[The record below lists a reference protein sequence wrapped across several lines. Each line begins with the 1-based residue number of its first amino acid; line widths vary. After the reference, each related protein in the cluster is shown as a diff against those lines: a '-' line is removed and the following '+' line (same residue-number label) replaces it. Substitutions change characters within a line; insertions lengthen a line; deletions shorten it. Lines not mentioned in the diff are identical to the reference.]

1 MQKRGLVLLGL
12 TLFLLHSNVNAQKK
26 SIKKGVHPTIATTLI
41 SNVKIIDGTGTPAK
55 AGAVRM
61 QGDLIVEVG
70 QLKSINDENI
80 INGMGLVLAPGFIDA
95 HSHHLGDL
103 QKKGAGLSTANQGIT
118 TIVIGQDGESYPMD
132 TLEKEMQQHPV
143 VANVASYAGH
153 SSLREEVMGEKDV
166 LRQATQVEVDKMK
179 NILARELAKGALGIS
194 TGLEYEQAFYS
205 NRDEVLQLA
214 KVAAAANTRYIS
226 HIRSE
231 DVTMADAL
239 DEIIQIGKIT
249 KMPVQISHI
258 KLAKLSDWNTASSI
272 LTQLEKARAEGVQ
285 ITADVYPYTFWNS
298 TLRVLFPARDYTNMA
313 SAQLAVT
320 QLFDPTQSYIVQY
333 APNPTYV
340 GKTVSAIALERKE
353 SDAQAL
359 ISLVAIAADFKEKH
373 PGYKGSIEAIAAKSM
388 SEPDVA
394 KFIAWPYS
402 VICSDGNG
410 GGHPRGYGSFS
421 RVLGKYVREDKV
433 LSLENAVHKMTGQTA
448 EYLGIKDRGIIAV
461 GKKADLVLFN
471 PATIIDHAAIL
482 NSHALSTGIEMVW
495 VNGQLVYAQQKATGK
510 RPGVLIK
517 R

>member
-1 MQKRGLVLLGL
+1 MNLKSALLIVIASL
-12 TLFLLHSNVNAQKK
+12 CLHRTVIAQN
-26 SIKKGVHPTIATTLI
+26 SSTLI
-41 SNVKIIDGTGTPAK
+41 TNVRVMDGTGSPAVKGSVRIKGDIIVEVGNLKARPNEKIIDGK
-55 AGAVRM
+55 
-61 QGDLIVEVG
+61 G
-70 QLKSINDENI
+70 Q
-80 INGMGLVLAPGFIDA
+80 VLAPGFIDA

-103 QKKGAGLSTANQGIT
+103 QKNPSGLSTSNQGIT
-118 TIVIGQDGESYPMD
+118 TVVIGQDGESYPMD
-132 TLEKEMQQHPV
+132 SLEKDMKEKHI
-143 VANVASYAGH
+143 VANIASYTGH
-153 SSLREEVMGEKDV
+153 SSLREEIMGEKN
-166 LRQATQVEVDKMK
+166 LFRNATQAEIDKMK
-179 NILARELAKGALGIS
+179 NILSKELSKGSLGLS

-258 KLAKLSDWNTASSI
+258 KLAKQSDWNTASSI

-320 QLFDPTQSYIVQY
+320 QLFDPSQSYIVQY
-333 APNPTYV
+333 APNPSYV
-340 GKTVSAIALERKE
+340 GKTVSAIAVERKE

-359 ISLVAIAADFKEKH
+359 MSLVAIAADFKEKH

-388 SEPDVA
+388 NESDVA

-410 GGHPRGYGSFS
+410 GGHPRGYGSFT

-433 LSLENAVHKMTGQTA
+433 ISLENAVHKMTAQTA

-461 GKKADLVLFN
+461 GKKADLVLLN
-471 PATIIDHAAIL
+471 PETVIDHAAIL
-482 NSHALSTGIEMVW
+482 NSHALSTGIEMLW

-510 RPGVLIK
+510 KPGVLIK

>member
-1 MQKRGLVLLGL
+1 MNLKSALLIVIASL
-12 TLFLLHSNVNAQKK
+12 CLHRTVIAQN
-26 SIKKGVHPTIATTLI
+26 SSTLI
-41 SNVKIIDGTGTPAK
+41 TNVRVMDGTGSPAVK
-55 AGAVRM
+55 GSVRIK
-61 QGDLIVEVG
+61 GDIIVEVG
-70 QLKSINDENI
+70 NLKARPNEKVID
-80 INGMGLVLAPGFIDA
+80 GKGQVLAPGFIDA

-103 QKKGAGLSTANQGIT
+103 QKNPNGLSTSNQGIT
-118 TIVIGQDGESYPMD
+118 TVVIGQDGESYPMD
-132 TLEKEMQQHPV
+132 SLEKDMKEKHI
-143 VANVASYAGH
+143 VANIASYTGH
-153 SSLREEVMGEKDV
+153 SSLREEIMGENN
-166 LRQATQVEVDKMK
+166 LFRNATQAEIDKMK
-179 NILARELAKGALGIS
+179 NILSKELVKGSLGLS

-214 KVAAAANTRYIS
+214 KVAAASNTRYIS

-231 DVTMADAL
+231 DITMADAL

-258 KLAKLSDWNTASSI
+258 KLAKQSDWNTASSI

-320 QLFDPTQSYIVQY
+320 QLFDPSQSYIVQY
-333 APNPTYV
+333 APNPSYV
-340 GKTVSAIALERKE
+340 GKTLSAIAVERKE
-353 SDAQAL
+353 SDAQTL
-359 ISLVAIAADFKEKH
+359 MSLVAIAADFKEKH

-388 SEPDVA
+388 NESDVA

-410 GGHPRGYGSFS
+410 GGHPRGYGSFT

-433 LSLENAVHKMTGQTA
+433 ISLENAVHKMTAQTA

-461 GKKADLVLFN
+461 GKKADLVLLN
-471 PATIIDHAAIL
+471 PETVIDHAAIL
-482 NSHALSTGIEMVW
+482 NSHALSTGIEMLW

-510 RPGVLIK
+510 KPGVLIK

>member
-1 MQKRGLVLLGL
+1 MNLKSAVLIVIASLC
-12 TLFLLHSNVNAQKK
+12 LHRTVIAQN
-26 SIKKGVHPTIATTLI
+26 SSTLI
-41 SNVKIIDGTGTPAK
+41 TNVRVMDGTGSPAVK
-55 AGAVRM
+55 GSVRIK
-61 QGDLIVEVG
+61 GDIIVEVG
-70 QLKSINDENI
+70 NLKARPNEKVID
-80 INGMGLVLAPGFIDA
+80 GKGQVLAPGFIDA

-103 QKKGAGLSTANQGIT
+103 QKNPSGLSTSNQGIT
-118 TIVIGQDGESYPMD
+118 TVVIGQDGESYPMD
-132 TLEKEMQQHPV
+132 SLEKDMKEKHI
-143 VANVASYAGH
+143 VANIASYTGH
-153 SSLREEVMGEKDV
+153 SSLREEIMGEKN
-166 LRQATQVEVDKMK
+166 LFRNATQAEIDKMK
-179 NILARELAKGALGIS
+179 NILSKELAKGSLGLS

-231 DVTMADAL
+231 DITMADAL

-258 KLAKLSDWNTASSI
+258 KLAKQSDWNTASSI
-272 LTQLEKARAEGVQ
+272 LAQLEKARAEGVQ

-320 QLFDPTQSYIVQY
+320 QLFDPSQSYIVQY
-333 APNPTYV
+333 APNPSYV
-340 GKTVSAIALERKE
+340 GKTLSAIAVERKE

-359 ISLVAIAADFKEKH
+359 MSLVAIAADFKEKH

-388 SEPDVA
+388 NESDVA

-410 GGHPRGYGSFS
+410 GGHPRGYGSFT

-433 LSLENAVHKMTGQTA
+433 ISLENAVHKMTAQTA

-461 GKKADLVLFN
+461 GKKADLVLLN
-471 PATIIDHAAIL
+471 PETVIDHAAIL
-482 NSHALSTGIEMVW
+482 NSHALSTGIEMLW
-495 VNGQLVYAQQKATGK
+495 VNGQLVYAQHKATGK
-510 RPGVLIK
+510 KPGVLIK

>member
-1 MQKRGLVLLGL
+1 MTIKKVAKIVIVLLC
-12 TLFLLHSNVNAQKK
+12 LHINMYAQKQ
-26 SIKKGVHPTIATTLI
+26 STSTLI
-41 SNVKIIDGTGTPAK
+41 TNVQILDGTGAVAYKGAVRIKGDAIVQVGNIKALPSDLIIDGK
-55 AGAVRM
+55 
-61 QGDLIVEVG
+61 G
-70 QLKSINDENI
+70 QI
-80 INGMGLVLAPGFIDA
+80 LAPGFIDA

-103 QKKGAGLSTANQGIT
+103 QKNPKGLSTSNQGIT
-118 TIVIGQDGESYPMD
+118 TVVIGQDGGSYPMD
-132 TLEKEMQQHPV
+132 SLEKDMKQIKV
-143 VANVASYAGH
+143 VANVASYTGH
-153 SSLREEVMGEKDV
+153 SSLREEVMGEKNV
-166 LRQATQVEVDKMK
+166 LRQATQTEVDKMK
-179 NILARELAKGALGIS
+179 LILQTELSKGSLGLS

-205 NRDEVLQLA
+205 SRDEVLQLA
-214 KVAAAANTRYIS
+214 QVAANAKTRYIS

-258 KLAKLSDWNTASSI
+258 KLAKKADWNTASTI

-320 QLFDPTQSYIVQY
+320 QLCDPTQSYIVQY
-333 APNPTYV
+333 APHPSYV
-340 GKTVSAIALERKE
+340 GKTLSAIAKERKE

-359 ISLVAIAADFKEKH
+359 MSLVAIAADFKEKN
-373 PGYKGSIEAIAAKSM
+373 PTYKGTIEAIASKSM

-394 KFIAWPYS
+394 TFIAWPFS

-421 RVLGKYVREDKV
+421 RILGKYVREDKV
-433 LSLENAVHKMTGQTA
+433 INLVNAVHKMTGQTA
-448 EYLGIKDRGIIAV
+448 EYLGIKDRGIIEA

-471 PATIIDHAAIL
+471 PNTVIDHAAIL

-495 VNGQLVYAQQKATGK
+495 VNGQLVYQNQKATGK

>member
-1 MQKRGLVLLGL
+1 MNLKSALLIVIASL
-12 TLFLLHSNVNAQKK
+12 CLHRTVIAQN
-26 SIKKGVHPTIATTLI
+26 SSTLI
-41 SNVKIIDGTGTPAK
+41 TNVRVMDGTGSPAVKGSVRIKGDIIVEVGNLKARPNEKIIDGK
-55 AGAVRM
+55 
-61 QGDLIVEVG
+61 G
-70 QLKSINDENI
+70 Q
-80 INGMGLVLAPGFIDA
+80 VLAPGFIDA

-103 QKKGAGLSTANQGIT
+103 QKNPSGLSTSNQGIT
-118 TIVIGQDGESYPMD
+118 TVVIGQDGESYPMD
-132 TLEKEMQQHPV
+132 SLEKDMKEKHI
-143 VANVASYAGH
+143 VANIASYTGH
-153 SSLREEVMGEKDV
+153 SSLREEIMGEKN
-166 LRQATQVEVDKMK
+166 LFRNATQAEIDKMK
-179 NILARELAKGALGIS
+179 NILSKELSKGSLGLS

-258 KLAKLSDWNTASSI
+258 KLAKQSDWNTASSI

-320 QLFDPTQSYIVQY
+320 QLFDPSQSYIVQY
-333 APNPTYV
+333 APNPSYV
-340 GKTVSAIALERKE
+340 GKTLSAIAVERKE

-359 ISLVAIAADFKEKH
+359 MSLVAIAADFKEKH

-388 SEPDVA
+388 NESDVA

-410 GGHPRGYGSFS
+410 GGHPRGYGSFT

-433 LSLENAVHKMTGQTA
+433 ISLENAVHKMTAQTA

-461 GKKADLVLFN
+461 GKKADLVLLN
-471 PATIIDHAAIL
+471 PETVIDHAAIL
-482 NSHALSTGIEMVW
+482 NSHALSTGIEMLW

-510 RPGVLIK
+510 KPGVLIK

>member
-1 MQKRGLVLLGL
+1 MNFKSTLPIVIAFFCLQL
-12 TLFLLHSNVNAQKK
+12 TASAQSK
-26 SIKKGVHPTIATTLI
+26 STLI
-41 SNVKIIDGTGTPAK
+41 TNVQILDGTGSPAVKGSVRIKGDVIVQVGDLKANPNEKIIDGK
-55 AGAVRM
+55 
-61 QGDLIVEVG
+61 G
-70 QLKSINDENI
+70 Q
-80 INGMGLVLAPGFIDA
+80 VLAPGFIDA

-103 QKKGAGLSTANQGIT
+103 QKNPSGLSTSNQGIT
-118 TIVIGQDGESYPMD
+118 TVVIGQDGESYPMD
-132 TLEKEMQQHPV
+132 SLEIDMKQKRV
-143 VANVASYAGH
+143 VANVASYTGH
-153 SSLREEVMGEKDV
+153 SSLREEIMGEKN
-166 LRQATQVEVDKMK
+166 LFRNATQTEIDKMK
-179 NILARELAKGALGIS
+179 NILSKELAKGSLGLS

-239 DEIIQIGKIT
+239 DEIIQIGKVT

-258 KLAKLSDWNTASSI
+258 KLAKQSDWNTASSI

-320 QLFDPTQSYIVQY
+320 QLFDPSQSYIVQY
-333 APNPTYV
+333 APNPSYV
-340 GKTVSAIALERKE
+340 GKTVSAIAVERKE

-359 ISLVAIAADFKEKH
+359 MSLVAIAADFKEKH
-373 PGYKGSIEAIAAKSM
+373 PGYKGGIEAIAAKSM
-388 SEPDVA
+388 NESDVA

-410 GGHPRGYGSFS
+410 GGHPRGYGSFT

-433 LSLENAVHKMTGQTA
+433 ISLENAIHKMTAQTA
-448 EYLGIKDRGIIAV
+448 QYLGIKDRGTIV
-461 GKKADLVLFN
+461 PRMKADLVLFN
-471 PATIIDHAAIL
+471 PKTVKDNASIRD
-482 NSHALSTGIEMVW
+482 SHALSDGIEMVW
-495 VNGQLVYAQQKATGK
+495 VNGELIFKGKKSTG
-510 RPGVLIK
+510 RRSGTLIK
-517 R
+517 RINE

>member
-1 MQKRGLVLLGL
+1 MNLKSTLLIVIASL
-12 TLFLLHSNVNAQKK
+12 CLHHTAIAQNSSILITNV
-26 SIKKGVHPTIATTLI
+26 SVM
-41 SNVKIIDGTGTPAK
+41 DGTGSPAVK
-55 AGAVRM
+55 GSVRIK
-61 QGDLIVEVG
+61 GDLIVEVG
-70 QLKSINDENI
+70 NLKAKPNEKLID
-80 INGMGLVLAPGFIDA
+80 GKGLVLAPGFIDA
-95 HSHHLGDL
+95 HSHHLSDL
-103 QKKGAGLSTANQGIT
+103 QKNPSGLSTSNQGIT
-118 TIVIGQDGESYPMD
+118 TVVIGQDGESYPMD
-132 TLEKEMQQHPV
+132 SLEKDMKQKPV
-143 VANVASYAGH
+143 VANVASYTGH
-153 SSLREEVMGEKDV
+153 SSLREEIMGEKN
-166 LRQATQVEVDKMK
+166 LFRNATQTEIDKMK
-179 NILARELAKGALGIS
+179 NILSKELAKGSLGLS

-231 DVTMADAL
+231 DITMADAL

-258 KLAKLSDWNTASSI
+258 KLAKQSDWNTASSI

-320 QLFDPTQSYIVQY
+320 QLFDPSQSYIVQY
-333 APNPTYV
+333 APNPSYV
-340 GKTVSAIALERKE
+340 GKTVSAIAVERKE

-359 ISLVAIAADFKEKH
+359 MSLVAIAADFKEKH
-373 PGYKGSIEAIAAKSM
+373 PDYKGSIEAIAAKSM
-388 SEPDVA
+388 NESDVA

-410 GGHPRGYGSFS
+410 GGHPRGYGSFT

-433 LSLENAVHKMTGQTA
+433 ISLENAVHKMTGQTA
-448 EYLGIKDRGIIAV
+448 QYLGIKDRGIIAV
-461 GKKADLVLFN
+461 GKKADLVLLN
-471 PATIIDHAAIL
+471 PETVIDHAAIL
-482 NSHALSTGIEMVW
+482 NSHALSTGIEMLW
-495 VNGQLVYAQQKATGK
+495 VNGQLVYTQQKATGK
-510 RPGVLIK
+510 KPGVLIK

>member
-1 MQKRGLVLLGL
+1 MTIKSVLLIIIANLCLQL
-12 TLFLLHSNVNAQKK
+12 TAIAQN
-26 SIKKGVHPTIATTLI
+26 SSTLI
-41 SNVKIIDGTGTPAK
+41 TNVQIIDGTGSPLVK
-55 AGAVRM
+55 GAVRIKGDVIV
-61 QGDLIVEVG
+61 QLGDLKANPNEKVIDGNG
-70 QLKSINDENI
+70 QI
-80 INGMGLVLAPGFIDA
+80 LAPGFIDA

-103 QKKGAGLSTANQGIT
+103 QKNPNGLSTSNQGIT
-118 TIVIGQDGESYPMD
+118 TVVIGQDGESYPMD
-132 TLEKEMQQHPV
+132 SLEKDMKEKRV
-143 VANVASYAGH
+143 VANVASYTGH
-153 SSLREEVMGEKDV
+153 SSLREEIMGEKN
-166 LRQATQVEVDKMK
+166 LFRNATQAEIDKMK
-179 NILARELAKGALGIS
+179 MILSKELSKGSLGLS

-298 TLRVLFPARDYTNMA
+298 TLRVLFPERDYTNMA
-313 SAQLAVT
+313 SAQLAVS
-320 QLFDPTQSYIVQY
+320 QLFDPSQSYIVQY
-333 APNPTYV
+333 APNPSYV
-340 GKTVSAIALERKE
+340 GKTVSAIAVERKE
-353 SDAQAL
+353 SDAQTL
-359 ISLVAIAADFKEKH
+359 MSLVAIAADFKEKH

-388 SEPDVA
+388 HESDVA

-410 GGHPRGYGSFS
+410 GGHPRGYGSFT
-421 RVLGKYVREDKV
+421 RVLGKYVREDNV
-433 LSLENAVHKMTGQTA
+433 ISLITAVHKMTGQTA

-471 PATIIDHAAIL
+471 PETVKDHAAIL
-482 NSHALSTGIEMVW
+482 NSHALSTGIEMLW

-510 RPGVLIK
+510 KPGVLIK

>member
-1 MQKRGLVLLGL
+1 MFKKRWYILLSAVLCMQMQ
-12 TLFLLHSNVNAQKK
+12 SYAQKQN
-26 SIKKGVHPTIATTLI
+26 GTTLI
-41 SNVKIIDGTGTPAK
+41 TNVQIMDGTGNK
-55 AGAVRM
+55 AIKGSVRIK
-61 QGDLIVEVG
+61 GNTIVEVG
-70 QLKSINDENI
+70 NLKVTANENI
-80 INGMGLVLAPGFIDA
+80 VDGKGQILAPGFIDA

-103 QKKGAGLSTANQGIT
+103 QRNPSGLSTSNQGIT
-118 TIVIGQDGESYPMD
+118 TIVIGQDGEGYPMD
-132 TLEKEMQQHPV
+132 SLEKDMKQKPV
-143 VANVASYAGH
+143 VANVASYTGH
-153 SSLREEVMGEKDV
+153 SSLRAEVMGEKN
-166 LRQATQVEVDKMK
+166 LFRNATQAEVDKMK
-179 NILARELAKGALGIS
+179 IMLQSELEKGSLGLS

-258 KLAKLSDWNTASSI
+258 KLAKKSDWNTASSI
-272 LTQLEKARAEGVQ
+272 LTQLEKARSEGVK

-320 QLFDPTQSYIVQY
+320 QLFDPSQSYIVQY
-333 APNPTYV
+333 APNPSYV
-340 GKTVSAIALERKE
+340 GKTLSAIAVERKE
-353 SDAQAL
+353 SDAQTL
-359 ISLVAIAADFKEKH
+359 MSLVAIAAAFKENN

-388 SEPDVA
+388 NEADVA

-421 RVLGKYVREDKV
+421 KVLGKYVREDKII
-433 LSLENAVHKMTGQTA
+433 SLENAIYKMTGQTA
-448 EYLGIKDRGIIAV
+448 EYLGIKDRGTIAV
-461 GKKADLVLFN
+461 GKKADLVLLN
-471 PATIIDHAAIL
+471 PATVIDHAAIL
-482 NSHALSTGIEMVW
+482 NSKALSTGIEMVW
-495 VNGQLVYAQQKATGK
+495 VNGQLVYQQQKATGK

>member
-1 MQKRGLVLLGL
+1 MQKRNLLL
-12 TLFLLHSNVNAQKK
+12 IVFAFFLQANAYAQ
-26 SIKKGVHPTIATTLI
+26 IKASKALAVKNGSTTIIT
-41 SNVKIIDGTGTPAK
+41 NVKIIDGTGA
-55 AGAVRM
+55 AGKMGSVKIKN
-61 QGDLIVEVG
+61 DIIVEVG
-70 QLKSINDENI
+70 DLKTNETDI
-80 INGMGLVLAPGFIDA
+80 IIDGKGMVLAPGFIDA

-132 TLEKEMQQHPV
+132 TLEKDMQQIPV
-143 VANVASYAGH
+143 VANVASYTGH
-153 SSLREEVMGEKDV
+153 SSLREEVMGEKNV

-179 NILARELAKGALGIS
+179 DILARELSKGALGIS

-205 NRDEVLQLA
+205 SRDEVLQLA

-258 KLAKLSDWNTASSI
+258 KLAKKSDWNTASQI
-272 LTQLEKARAEGVQ
+272 LAQLEKARAEGVQ

-320 QLFDPTQSYIVQY
+320 QLFDPTASYIVQY

-353 SDAQAL
+353 TEAQTL
-359 ISLVAIAADFKEKH
+359 MSLVAIAADFKEKH
-373 PGYKGSIEAIAAKSM
+373 PGYNGSIEAIAAKSM
-388 SEPDVA
+388 SESDVSN
-394 KFIAWPYS
+394 FIKWPYA

-410 GGHPRGYGSFS
+410 GGHPRGYGSFT
-421 RVLGKYVREDKV
+421 RVLGKYVREDKI
-433 LSLENAVHKMTGQTA
+433 LSLETAIHKMTQQTA
-448 EYLGIKDRGIIAV
+448 QYLGIKDRGIIAV
-461 GKKADLVLFN
+461 GKKADLVLLN
-471 PATIIDHAAIL
+471 PDTVIDHAVIG
-482 NSHALSTGIEMVW
+482 NSNALSTGIEMVW
-495 VNGQLVYAQQKATGK
+495 VNGQLIYKDLQPTGFK
-510 RPGVLIK
+510 PGQLIK

>member
-1 MQKRGLVLLGL
+1 MNLKSALLIVIASL
-12 TLFLLHSNVNAQKK
+12 CLHRTVIAQNC
-26 SIKKGVHPTIATTLI
+26 STLI
-41 SNVKIIDGTGTPAK
+41 TNVRVMDGTGSP
-55 AGAVRM
+55 AVRGSVRIK
-61 QGDLIVEVG
+61 GDIIVEVG
-70 QLKSINDENI
+70 YLKAKPNEKLID
-80 INGMGLVLAPGFIDA
+80 GKGLVLAPGFIDA

-103 QKKGAGLSTANQGIT
+103 QKNSSGLSTSNQGIT
-118 TIVIGQDGESYPMD
+118 TVVIGQDGESYPMD
-132 TLEKEMQQHPV
+132 SLEKDMKEKRI
-143 VANVASYAGH
+143 VANVATYTGH
-153 SSLREEVMGEKDV
+153 SSLREEIMGEKN
-166 LRQATQVEVDKMK
+166 LFRNATQAEINKMK
-179 NILARELAKGALGIS
+179 NILSKELAKGSLGLS

-231 DVTMADAL
+231 DITMADAL

-258 KLAKLSDWNTASSI
+258 KLAKQSDWNTASSI

-320 QLFDPTQSYIVQY
+320 QLFDPSQSYIVQY

-340 GKTVSAIALERKE
+340 GKTLSAIAVERKE

-359 ISLVAIAADFKEKH
+359 MSLVAIAADFKEKH

-388 SEPDVA
+388 NESDVA

-410 GGHPRGYGSFS
+410 GGHPRGYGSFT

-433 LSLENAVHKMTGQTA
+433 ISLENAVHKMTAQTA

-461 GKKADLVLFN
+461 GKKADLVLLN
-471 PATIIDHAAIL
+471 PETVIDHAAIL
-482 NSHALSTGIEMVW
+482 NSHALSTGIEMLW

-510 RPGVLIK
+510 KPGVLIK

>member
-1 MQKRGLVLLGL
+1 MNLKSALLIVIASL
-12 TLFLLHSNVNAQKK
+12 CLHRTVIAQN
-26 SIKKGVHPTIATTLI
+26 SSTLI
-41 SNVKIIDGTGTPAK
+41 INVRVMDGTGRPAVK
-55 AGAVRM
+55 GSVRIK
-61 QGDLIVEVG
+61 GDIILEVG
-70 QLKSINDENI
+70 NLKPNPNEKVID
-80 INGMGLVLAPGFIDA
+80 GKGQVLAPGFIDA

-103 QKKGAGLSTANQGIT
+103 QKNPNGLSTSNQGIT
-118 TIVIGQDGESYPMD
+118 TVVIGQDGESYPMD
-132 TLEKEMQQHPV
+132 SLEKDMKEKHI
-143 VANVASYAGH
+143 VANIASYTGH
-153 SSLREEVMGEKDV
+153 SSLREEIMGEKN
-166 LRQATQVEVDKMK
+166 LFRNATQAEIDKMK
-179 NILARELAKGALGIS
+179 NILSKELSKGSLGLS

-258 KLAKLSDWNTASSI
+258 KLAKQSDWNTASSI
-272 LTQLEKARAEGVQ
+272 LAQLEKARAEGVQ

-320 QLFDPTQSYIVQY
+320 QLFDPSQSYIVQY
-333 APNPTYV
+333 APNPSYV
-340 GKTVSAIALERKE
+340 GKTLSAIAVERKE

-359 ISLVAIAADFKEKH
+359 MSLVAIAADFKEKH

-388 SEPDVA
+388 NESDVA

-410 GGHPRGYGSFS
+410 GGHPRGYGSFT

-433 LSLENAVHKMTGQTA
+433 ISLENAVHKMTAQTA

-461 GKKADLVLFN
+461 GKKADLVLLN
-471 PATIIDHAAIL
+471 PETVIDHAAIL
-482 NSHALSTGIEMVW
+482 NSHALSTGIEMLW

-510 RPGVLIK
+510 KPGVLIK

>member
-1 MQKRGLVLLGL
+1 MNLKSALLIVIASL
-12 TLFLLHSNVNAQKK
+12 CLHRTVIAQN
-26 SIKKGVHPTIATTLI
+26 SSTLI
-41 SNVKIIDGTGTPAK
+41 TNVRVMDGTGRPAVK
-55 AGAVRM
+55 GSVRIK
-61 QGDLIVEVG
+61 GDIILEVG
-70 QLKSINDENI
+70 NLKPNPNEKVID
-80 INGMGLVLAPGFIDA
+80 GKGQVLAPGFIDA

-103 QKKGAGLSTANQGIT
+103 QKNPNGLSTSNQGIT
-118 TIVIGQDGESYPMD
+118 TVVIGQDGESYPMD
-132 TLEKEMQQHPV
+132 SLEKDMKEKHI
-143 VANVASYAGH
+143 VANIASYTGH
-153 SSLREEVMGEKDV
+153 SSLREEIMGEKN
-166 LRQATQVEVDKMK
+166 LFRNATQAEIDKMK
-179 NILARELAKGALGIS
+179 NILSKELSKGSLGLS

-258 KLAKLSDWNTASSI
+258 KLAKQSDWNTASSI
-272 LTQLEKARAEGVQ
+272 LAQLEKARAEGVQ

-320 QLFDPTQSYIVQY
+320 QLFDPSQSYIVQY
-333 APNPTYV
+333 APNPSYV
-340 GKTVSAIALERKE
+340 GKTLSAIAVERKE

-359 ISLVAIAADFKEKH
+359 MSLVAIAADFKEKH

-388 SEPDVA
+388 NESDVA

-410 GGHPRGYGSFS
+410 GGHPRGYGSFT

-433 LSLENAVHKMTGQTA
+433 ISLENAVHKMTAQTA

-461 GKKADLVLFN
+461 GKKADLVLLN
-471 PATIIDHAAIL
+471 PETVIDHAAIL
-482 NSHALSTGIEMVW
+482 NSHALSTGIEMLW

-510 RPGVLIK
+510 KPGVLIK

>member
-1 MQKRGLVLLGL
+1 MMTIKKITTIVSVLLCLQINGY
-12 TLFLLHSNVNAQKK
+12 AQK
-26 SIKKGVHPTIATTLI
+26 SSASLLI
-41 SNVKIIDGTGTPAK
+41 TNVQILDGTGTLAYK
-55 AGAVRM
+55 GAVRIK
-61 QGDLIVEVG
+61 GDIIVQVG
-70 QLKSINDENI
+70 NLKPLTTDKVIDGKGQI
-80 INGMGLVLAPGFIDA
+80 LAPGFIDA

-103 QKKGAGLSTANQGIT
+103 QKNPNGLSTSNQGIT
-118 TIVIGQDGESYPMD
+118 TIVIGQDGGSYPMD
-132 TLEKEMQQHPV
+132 SLAFDMKHKPV
-143 VANVASYAGH
+143 VSNVASYTGH
-153 SSLREEVMGEKDV
+153 SSLREEVMGEKNV
-166 LRQATQVEVDKMK
+166 LRQATQTEVDKMK
-179 NILARELAKGALGIS
+179 IILQTELSKGSLGLS

-205 NRDEVLQLA
+205 SREEVLQLA
-214 KVAAAANTRYIS
+214 QVAANAHTRYIS

-258 KLAKLSDWNTASSI
+258 KLAKKSDWNTATSI

-298 TLRVLFPARDYTNMA
+298 TLRVLFPSRDYTNMA

-320 QLFDPTQSYIVQY
+320 QLFDPTQSYIVQF
-333 APNPTYV
+333 APHKSYV
-340 GKTVSAIALERKE
+340 GKTLSAIAIERKE

-359 ISLVAIAADFKEKH
+359 MSLVAIAADFKEKN

-421 RVLGKYVREDKV
+421 RVLGKYVREEQVIK
-433 LSLENAVHKMTGQTA
+433 LENAVHKMTGQTA
-448 EYLGIKDRGIIAV
+448 EYLGIKDRGIIKE

-471 PATIIDHAAIL
+471 PKTVIDHAAIL

-495 VNGQLVYAQQKATGK
+495 VNGQLVYQDQKATGK